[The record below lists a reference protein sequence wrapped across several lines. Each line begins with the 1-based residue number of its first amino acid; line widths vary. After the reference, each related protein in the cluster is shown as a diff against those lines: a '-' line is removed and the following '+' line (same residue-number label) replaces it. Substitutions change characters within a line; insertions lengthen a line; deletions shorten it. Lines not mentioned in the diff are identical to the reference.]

1 MWIFTTSGF
10 ASVIQDTED
19 DDTLV
24 VRARVASDLDEIR
37 EIIDELSP
45 TICTPSRDYPYRAS
59 VRRLAFALGLT
70 RLAMRI
76 NYKNFKSAIGARQGW
91 DREALY
97 AQVWQVMNGAEEKLG
112 IPAVTDPAKRAGGT
126 KRAGIRP
133 RRSKPAG

>member
-10 ASVIQDTED
+10 ASIVQDSED

-24 VRARVASDLDEIR
+24 VRARVASDLDELR

-45 TICTPSRDYPYRAS
+45 TTRTPSRDYPYRATC
-59 VRRLAFALGLT
+59 RRLAFALGLT

-76 NYKNFKSAIGARQGW
+76 DYGNFKSAVAARQGW

-97 AQVWQVMNGAEEKLG
+97 GQVWQVMNGAEEKLKLVPVPDRG
-112 IPAVTDPAKRAGGT
+112 LAPRPARKPS
-126 KRAGIRP
+126 
-133 RRSKPAG
+133 RRSRQAR